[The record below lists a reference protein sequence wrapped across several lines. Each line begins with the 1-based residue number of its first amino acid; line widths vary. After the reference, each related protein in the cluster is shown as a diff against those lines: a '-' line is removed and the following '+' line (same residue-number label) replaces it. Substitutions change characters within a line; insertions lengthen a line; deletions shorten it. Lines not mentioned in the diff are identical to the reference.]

1 MTTPADPLA
10 RARAVAEKRVCTDT
24 VRIYIP
30 GVFNPDTWES
40 TPDVVLWEGAG
51 AVLPD
56 RAADVTVTVQDGHGT
71 PVSKAGRYRMFTP
84 LSAPVA
90 TPEHTVTLTASADPD
105 ATGRKWKVESV
116 ERSSAPVLRL
126 TWLTYD
132 TTANGGS

>member
-1 MTTPADPLA
+1 MTMSADPLA

-30 GVFNPDTWES
+30 GTFDPDTWET
-40 TPDVVLWEGAG
+40 TPDIVLWEGVG

-56 RAADVTVTVQDGHGT
+56 HASDVTVTVQDGQGT
-71 PVSKAGRYRMFTP
+71 PVSKMGRYRMFTP
-84 LSAPVA
+84 LSAPVP
-90 TPEHTVTLTASADPD
+90 TLEHTVALIASADPD
-105 ATGRKWKVESV
+105 AVGRKWRVQAV